1 MRSPTASVARDRM
14 QSVLATDRQVRRVEA
29 RADELITAKETQ
41 LAQQSEQIRIMA
53 RAHEVTRPSR
63 ARKLARDWGSGNR
76 IAGMDARQLRDQA
89 RHLERDLDLARNA
102 LNVLVQNTCGS
113 GIDVLSAPR
122 QPGGQIDRGMARDL
136 DALWDEWW
144 DAPEVTRFHDYGRAQ
159 QLMARSWF
167 RDGECFYQDLLGPV
181 DYLEHGT
188 RVPYS
193 FELLEAD
200 MVPLDLDDAQH
211 NILQGCQRNAWG
223 QAIAWHV
230 YKQHPGDPDAWR
242 AQTKEVPAAVFNQL
256 ALLDRIGQVRGL
268 SVFASSMS
276 RFEDVKDYEE
286 SERIAAKVAA
296 SMSAYIKKG
305 DANMYP
311 HADGMAGQAL
321 LPDGV
326 PIREMRLTPGAIFD
340 DLLPGE
346 EVGVIASNR
355 PNPNAATWRKEQLRA
370 AAGGVGVSYSSLSL
384 DYNGTYSAQRQELV
398 EKWGG
403 YLMLGE
409 QFIAQTVRKQRRRF
423 VQAVVLSGL
432 VKPPRG
438 WTMDQVAASTYVRP
452 VMPWIDPLK
461 EAYAKGE
468 AEDRGWASPQQNTLL
483 MGNDPDDVLTQTQ
496 DWHEKRQSIG
506 LGPTANDAAAPAA
519 TVREGVIRSLL
530 TETDE

>member
-1 MRSPTASVARDRM
+1 MAGSAVIARDRM
-14 QSVLATDRQVRRVEA
+14 HAVLSADRQVRQAETRSG
-29 RADELITAKETQ
+29 ELIIRQEQQ
-41 LAQQSEQIRIMA
+41 LARQAEQIRIMA

-113 GIDVLSAPR
+113 GIDVLAAPR
-122 QPGGQIDRGMARDL
+122 RPGQPIDRVLAREL
-136 DALWDEWW
+136 DALWDAWW
-144 DAPEVTRFHDYGRAQ
+144 DSPEVTRFHDYGRAQ

-188 RVPYS
+188 VVPYS
-193 FELLEAD
+193 FEMLEAD
-200 MVPLDLDDAQH
+200 MVPLDADDPEL

-230 YKQHPGDPDAWR
+230 YKQHPGDPGVWVTE
-242 AQTKEVPAAVFNQL
+242 TKSVPASTFHQL

-305 DANMYP
+305 DAGMY
-311 HADGMAGQAL
+311 GAGHDMSGEVL
-321 LPDGV
+321 LPTDTTV
-326 PIREMRLTPGAIFD
+326 RELRLTPGAIFD

-346 EVGVIASNR
+346 EVGTIASNR
-355 PNPNAATWRKEQLRA
+355 PNPNAAAWRKEQLRA

-423 VQAVVLSGL
+423 IEAAVLGRL
-432 VKPPRG
+432 VTLPRG
-438 WTMDQVAASTYVRP
+438 WKIEHLAASTYVRP

-468 AEDRGWASPQQNTLL
+468 AEDRGWASPQQNSLL
-483 MGNDPDDVLTQTQ
+483 MGNNPDEVLTQTL
-496 DWHEKRQSIG
+496 DWHEQRQSLG
-506 LGPTANDAAAPAA
+506 LEPGQAQPPEARA
-519 TVREGVIRSLL
+519 TVRDGVVRSML
-530 TETDE
+530 TETDQ